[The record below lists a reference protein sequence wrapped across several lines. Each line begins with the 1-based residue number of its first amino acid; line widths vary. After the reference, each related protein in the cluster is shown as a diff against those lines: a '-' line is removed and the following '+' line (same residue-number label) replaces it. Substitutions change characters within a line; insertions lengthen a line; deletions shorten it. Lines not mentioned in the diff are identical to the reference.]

1 MVAGGLVPQ
10 QKGAGGLMGFY
21 VGQKVIIDC
30 DDADYLEDRA
40 IDNGMIGEVIN
51 IDPDKRYPVK
61 VKVNSHIAPVEC
73 SFRFDELKAA
83 PCSAKII

>member
-1 MVAGGLVPQ
+1 
-10 QKGAGGLMGFY
+10 MGFY

-40 IDNGMIGEVIN
+40 IDNGMIAEIIN
-51 IDPDKRYPVK
+51 INPDRRFPVK

-73 SFRFDELKAA
+73 SFKFDELKPAQ
-83 PCSAKII
+83 CSAKII

>member
-21 VGQKVIIDC
+21 IGQKVIIDC
-30 DDADYLEDRA
+30 DDTDYLETCA
-40 IDNGMIGEVIN
+40 VDNGMIGVILN
-51 IDPDKRYPVK
+51 INPDKHFPVN

-73 SFRFDELKAA
+73 RFQFDELKPA

>member
-1 MVAGGLVPQ
+1 MNFQ
-10 QKGAGGLMGFY
+10 

-30 DDADYLEDRA
+30 EDTDYLEDRA
-40 IDNGMIGEVIN
+40 VDNGMIAEIIN
-51 IDPDKRYPVK
+51 INPDRRFPVK

-73 SFRFDELKAA
+73 RFQFDELKPA